1 MKFSILDEKNEI
13 LQVNQLFSYSIE
25 IMKFTGEQIIL
36 FNIDKLIYKFRPSL
50 AQIKQ
55 AQNIW
60 ARNFLGG
67 LSLLRKPG
75 PSSVIRYTKSNFV
88 SLN

>member
-25 IMKFTGEQIIL
+25 IMKFTREQIIL

-50 AQIKQ
+50 AQSNKPKIFGPE
-55 AQNIW
+55 I
-60 ARNFLGG
+60 FLGG
-67 LSLLRKPG
+67 LSLP
-75 PSSVIRYTKSNFV
+75 
-88 SLN
+88 